1 MMKKYIKFAAFV
13 LTGVLL
19 AACGNKQQ
27 TEVTTSNNLFS
38 TLLGKSEA
46 EVQAR
51 IDSVWTHFFTPGDI
65 SKYDADGEKCVYYEV
80 GDSMGIIVDTGS
92 NDVRTEGMSYG
103 MMISLQLDKREVFD
117 KLWRWAKTY
126 MAYPADSPWDGYF
139 CWQCALDGTQI
150 GQSNASDGEIYF
162 VTALFLAA
170 EKWGEPQYAADAN
183 EILHKVT
190 SKDGKT
196 SGIYNLFDDSTRLV
210 TFVPNEE
217 VHWYS
222 DPSYCLPAFLDLWAE
237 KADAKNDFW
246 REAADKA
253 RWLLEASQDSVTGL
267 YPDYCLF
274 DGKPYRRPNFD
285 YNTDRYQYDAIRC
298 PMNVGMDYY
307 LTGKDASKRELSDAR
322 IDSAKREQAR
332 PTVKTRDAQ
341 RTMMR
346 RLLTFFKN
354 EGFKG
359 GQFNLDGTE
368 PTGNYTEGMAGA
380 NAVGAFALADSDN
393 EEDRALAREYVQRLW
408 DVQPPT
414 GKWRYYVGMVYFLS
428 MLHVS
433 GHFGLS

>member
-65 SKYDADGEKCVYYEV
+65 SKYDADGEKY
-80 GDSMGIIVDTGS
+80 
-92 NDVRTEGMSYG
+92 
-103 MMISLQLDKREVFD
+103 
-117 KLWRWAKTY
+117 
-126 MAYPADSPWDGYF
+126 
-139 CWQCALDGTQI
+139 
-150 GQSNASDGEIYF
+150 
-162 VTALFLAA
+162 
-170 EKWGEPQYAADAN
+170 
-183 EILHKVT
+183 
-190 SKDGKT
+190 
-196 SGIYNLFDDSTRLV
+196 
-210 TFVPNEE
+210 
-217 VHWYS
+217 WYS

-307 LTGKDASKRELSDAR
+307 LTGKDASKREQSDAR
-322 IDSAKREQAR
+322 IDSAEREQAR
-332 PTVKTRDAQ
+332 PKVKTLVVLIQ
-341 RTMMR
+341 NGIGVER
-346 RLLTFFKN
+346 RMCRKCFLT
-354 EGFKG
+354 
-359 GQFNLDGTE
+359 
-368 PTGNYTEGMAGA
+368 Y
-380 NAVGAFALADSDN
+380 S
-393 EEDRALAREYVQRLW
+393 
-408 DVQPPT
+408 
-414 GKWRYYVGMVYFLS
+414 
-428 MLHVS
+428 
-433 GHFGLS
+433 

>member
-1 MMKKYIKFAAFV
+1 MSIMKRLLSS
-13 LTGVLL
+13 LTLMALL
-19 AACGNKQQ
+19 LTACQQKQQ
-27 TEVTTSNNLFS
+27 SVNTVSNNLFS
-38 TLLGKSEA
+38 SLLGKSDA

-51 IDSVWTHFFTPGDI
+51 IDSIWTHFFTPGDI
-65 SKYDADGEKCVYYEV
+65 TKYDADGEKSVYYEV

-103 MMISLQLDKREVFD
+103 MMISLQLNKREVFD
-117 KLWRWAKTY
+117 KLWRWTKKH
-126 MAYPADSPWDGYF
+126 MAYPADSPWNGYF
-139 CWQCALDGTQI
+139 CWQCALDGKQI

-170 EKWGEPQYAADAN
+170 DKWNETKYADEAN
-183 EILHKVT
+183 EILHKIT
-190 SKDGKT
+190 NKDGKKT
-196 SGIYNLFDDSTRLV
+196 GVYNLFDDSTRLV

-222 DPSYCLPAFLDLWAE
+222 DPSYCLPAFLELWAK
-237 KADAKNDFW
+237 KADANNNFW
-246 REAADKA
+246 SEAADKA
-253 RWLLEASQDSVTGL
+253 RWLLEAAQDSLTGL

-274 DGKPYRRPNFD
+274 NGKPYRRPNFD
-285 YNTDRYQYDAIRC
+285 YNTDRYMYDAIRC

-307 LTGKDASKRELSDAR
+307 LSGKDKE
-322 IDSAKREQAR
+322 K
-332 PTVKTRDAQ
+332 Q

-346 RLLTFFKN
+346 RTLLFFKN
-354 EGFKG
+354 NGFKD

-380 NAVGAFALADSDN
+380 NAVGAFALADSDS
-393 EEDRALAREYVQRLW
+393 EQDRALAREYVQRLW
-408 DVQPPT
+408 GVQPPT

-433 GHFGLS
+433 GNFAL

>member
-65 SKYDADGEKCVYYEV
+65 SKYDADGEKY
-80 GDSMGIIVDTGS
+80 
-92 NDVRTEGMSYG
+92 
-103 MMISLQLDKREVFD
+103 
-117 KLWRWAKTY
+117 
-126 MAYPADSPWDGYF
+126 
-139 CWQCALDGTQI
+139 
-150 GQSNASDGEIYF
+150 
-162 VTALFLAA
+162 
-170 EKWGEPQYAADAN
+170 
-183 EILHKVT
+183 
-190 SKDGKT
+190 
-196 SGIYNLFDDSTRLV
+196 
-210 TFVPNEE
+210 
-217 VHWYS
+217 WYS

-307 LTGKDASKRELSDAR
+307 LTGK
-322 IDSAKREQAR
+322 AK
-332 PTVKTRDAQ
+332 DAQ

-368 PTGNYTEGMAGA
+368 PTGTYTEGMAGA
-380 NAVGAFALADSDN
+380 NAVGAFALADSDS

-433 GHFGLS
+433 GHFNI

>member
-1 MMKKYIKFAAFV
+1 MSIMKRLLSS
-13 LTGVLL
+13 LTLMALL
-19 AACGNKQQ
+19 LTACQQKQQ
-27 TEVTTSNNLFS
+27 SVNTVSNNLFS
-38 TLLGKSEA
+38 SLLGKSDA

-51 IDSVWTHFFTPGDI
+51 IDSIWTHFFTPGDI
-65 SKYDADGEKCVYYEV
+65 TKYDADGEKSVYYEV

-103 MMISLQLDKREVFD
+103 MMISLQLNKREVFD
-117 KLWRWAKTY
+117 KLWRWTKKH
-126 MAYPADSPWDGYF
+126 MAYPADSPWNGYF
-139 CWQCALDGTQI
+139 CWQCALDGKQI

-170 EKWGEPQYAADAN
+170 DKWNETKYADEAN
-183 EILHKVT
+183 EILHKIT
-190 SKDGKT
+190 NRDGKKT
-196 SGIYNLFDDSTRLV
+196 GVYNLFDDSTRLV

-222 DPSYCLPAFLDLWAE
+222 DPSYCLPAFLELWAK
-237 KADAKNDFW
+237 KADANNNFW
-246 REAADKA
+246 SEAADKA
-253 RWLLEASQDSVTGL
+253 RWLLEAAQDSLTGL

-274 DGKPYRRPNFD
+274 NGKPYRRPNFD
-285 YNTDRYQYDAIRC
+285 YNTDRYMYDAIRC

-307 LTGKDASKRELSDAR
+307 LSGKDKE
-322 IDSAKREQAR
+322 K
-332 PTVKTRDAQ
+332 Q

-346 RLLTFFKN
+346 RTLLFFKN
-354 EGFKG
+354 NGFKD
-359 GQFNLDGTE
+359 GQFNLDGTA

-380 NAVGAFALADSDN
+380 NAVGAFALADSDS
-393 EEDRALAREYVQRLW
+393 EQDRALAREYVQRLW

-433 GHFGLS
+433 GNFAL

>member
-1 MMKKYIKFAAFV
+1 ML
-13 LTGVLL
+13 LTAVTVL
-19 AACGNKQQ
+19 AASM
-27 TEVTTSNNLFS
+27 TSCQSQKPAEASKSTNLFA
-38 TLLGKSEA
+38 TLLDKSDA
-46 EVQAR
+46 EVQAH

-65 SKYDADGEKCVYYEV
+65 SKYDADGETTVYYQV

-103 MMISLQLDKREVFD
+103 MMISVQLDKREVFD
-117 KLWRWAKTY
+117 RLWRWAKTY

-139 CWQCALDGTQI
+139 CWQCGLDGVKI

-170 EKWGEPQYAADAN
+170 DKWGEPKYAAEAN

-190 SKDGKT
+190 SKNGKAT
-196 SGIYNLFDDSTRLV
+196 GVYNLFDDSTRLV

-222 DPSYCLPAFLDLWAE
+222 DPSYCLPAFLDLWAD
-237 KADAKNDFW
+237 KADSKNDFW
-246 REAADKA
+246 REAADRA
-253 RWLLEASQDSVTGL
+253 RWLLTASADSVTGL
-267 YPDYCLF
+267 FPDYCLF
-274 DGKPYRRPNFD
+274 DGKPYRRPNFA

-307 LTGKDASKRELSDAR
+307 LTGKD
-322 IDSAKREQAR
+322 QQQQ
-332 PTVKTRDAQ
+332 RD
-341 RTMMR
+341 MMR
-346 RLLTFFKN
+346 RLLQFFKRD
-354 EGFKG
+354 GYKG

-368 PTGNYTEGMAGA
+368 PTNSYTEGMAGA

-408 DVQPPT
+408 DVQPPM

-428 MLHVS
+428 LLHVS
-433 GHFGLS
+433 GNFSL

>member
-1 MMKKYIKFAAFV
+1 MYLCRQNTIYMENITK
-13 LTGVLL
+13 LLL
-19 AACGNKQQ
+19 ALAALFLVACQQKSQ
-27 TEVTTSNNLFS
+27 TEPPSPSNLFS
-38 TLLGKSEA
+38 TLLGKSDA
-46 EVQAR
+46 EVKAR

-65 SKYDADGEKCVYYEV
+65 SKYDADGEKTVYYEV

-103 MMISLQLDKREVFD
+103 MMISVQLDKREVFD
-117 KLWRWAKTY
+117 KLWRWSKTY

-139 CWQCALDGTQI
+139 CWQCSLDGKQI

-162 VTALFLAA
+162 ITALFLAA
-170 EKWGEPQYAADAN
+170 DKWNEPRYTADAN
-183 EILHKVT
+183 EILHKIT
-190 SKDGKT
+190 SKDGKAT
-196 SGIYNLFDDSTRLV
+196 GVYNLFDDSTRLV

-237 KADAKNDFW
+237 KADGKNDFW
-246 REAADKA
+246 SEAADRA
-253 RWLLEASQDSVTGL
+253 RWLLEASQDSLTGL

-274 DGKPYRRPNFD
+274 DGKPYHRPNFN
-285 YNTDRYQYDAIRC
+285 YATDRYQYDAIRC

-307 LTGKDASKRELSDAR
+307 LTGKSKD
-322 IDSAKREQAR
+322 
-332 PTVKTRDAQ
+332 TQ

-354 EGFKG
+354 DGFRG

-414 GKWRYYVGMVYFLS
+414 GKWRYYAGMVYFLS

-433 GHFGLS
+433 GNFAL

>member
-1 MMKKYIKFAAFV
+1 MKKYMKISALV
-13 LTGVLL
+13 LTGALL

-38 TLLGKSEA
+38 TLLGKSES

-51 IDSVWTHFFTPGDI
+51 IDSIWTHFFTPGDI

-103 MMISLQLDKREVFD
+103 MMISVQLDKREVFD

-126 MAYPADSPWDGYF
+126 MAYPIDSPWDGYF
-139 CWQCALDGTQI
+139 CWQCALDGKQI

-190 SKDGKT
+190 SKDGKA
-196 SGIYNLFDDSTRLV
+196 SGVYNLYDDSTRLV

-298 PMNVGMDYY
+298 AMNVGMDYY
-307 LTGKDASKRELSDAR
+307 LTG
-322 IDSAKREQAR
+322 Q
-332 PTVKTRDAQ
+332 VKDAQ

-354 EGFKG
+354 EGFNG

-368 PTGNYTEGMAGA
+368 LTGNYTEGMAGA

-393 EEDRALAREYVQRLW
+393 EEDCALAREYVQRLW

-433 GHFGLS
+433 GNFSL